1 MVSRSEDWL
10 RQAARDLEFAKKA
23 LEDGFY
29 EWACLIAHQAAE
41 KAVKAL
47 HLRLGNEAWGYSV
60 SRLLLALPEESS
72 PPRELVERAKELD
85 QHYIPSRYPNA
96 HPGGAP
102 MDYYTREQAERAVS
116 YAGEI
121 LEWVRGKVVQ
131 A

>member
-1 MVSRSEDWL
+1 MVSRSGDWF
-10 RQAARDLEFAKKA
+10 RQAVRDLEFAKRA

-47 HLRLGNEAWGYSV
+47 HQMLGNEVWGHSV
-60 SRLLLALPEESS
+60 SRLLQALPEESR
-72 PPRELVERAKELD
+72 PPRELVEMAKELD

-96 HPGGAP
+96 HPEGAP
-102 MDYYTREQAERAVS
+102 MDYYTREQAERAIS
-116 YAGEI
+116 YASEI